1 MATKRLGKGLSAIIK
16 TDVNPLDSKNGVTL
30 LPLDSIK
37 TNPNQPRKNFEKDAL
52 SDLASSIKK
61 KGVITP
67 ITVRPNPNNNG
78 YMIVAGERR
87 YRSSLIARKKNI
99 PAYILNIS
107 EDSELME
114 IALIENIQREDL
126 NAIEESEAYLVLQ
139 EKFNFSP
146 EKIAESVGKN
156 RSTIVNSMRLL
167 KLPAEIK
174 KSLIRNEISAGH
186 GRALLALNTRSAML
200 KLWKKILSNKLSVRQ
215 TEELSKNSIKSLRVK
230 KIKKISFTS
239 QIDSIEKEMISL
251 LGTKVSVKHKKN
263 GSGSLMIKYY
273 SNDDLERL
281 LELLKSIEKNK

>member
-1 MATKRLGKGLSAIIK
+1 MATKRLGRGLSAIIK
-16 TDVNPLDSKNGVTL
+16 TDVNLSNSKKGVTL
-30 LPLDSIK
+30 LPLDSIT

-67 ITVRPNPNNNG
+67 ITVRPNNNG

-87 YRSSLIARKKNI
+87 YRSSLIAGKKNI

-139 EKFNFSP
+139 EKFNLSP

-156 RSTIVNSMRLL
+156 RSTIVNSLRLL
-167 KLPAEIK
+167 KLPTEIK
-174 KSLIRNEISAGH
+174 KAF
-186 GRALLALNTRSAML
+186 
-200 KLWKKILSNKLSVRQ
+200 KQ
-215 TEELSKNSIKSLRVK
+215 
-230 KIKKISFTS
+230 
-239 QIDSIEKEMISL
+239 
-251 LGTKVSVKHKKN
+251 
-263 GSGSLMIKYY
+263 
-273 SNDDLERL
+273 
-281 LELLKSIEKNK
+281 

>member
-1 MATKRLGKGLSAIIK
+1 
-16 TDVNPLDSKNGVTL
+16 
-30 LPLDSIK
+30 
-37 TNPNQPRKNFEKDAL
+37 
-52 SDLASSIKK
+52 
-61 KGVITP
+61 
-67 ITVRPNPNNNG
+67 
-78 YMIVAGERR
+78 
-87 YRSSLIARKKNI
+87 
-99 PAYILNIS
+99 
-107 EDSELME
+107 ME

-139 EKFNFSP
+139 EKFNLSP

-156 RSTIVNSMRLL
+156 RSTIVNSLRLL
-167 KLPAEIK
+167 KLPTEIK

-215 TEELSKNSIKSLRVK
+215 TEELSKNSINSIRVK